1 MNKKLILHLLGAIL
15 LIEALA
21 MAPSAAI
28 SLIYRDG
35 DFLAL
40 LIPMCALLALGT
52 PPWLMLRD
60 ETKANLR
67 VREGFVTVAL
77 AWILL
82 SVFGALPFMLSGVIP
97 DFAGA
102 LFESVSGFTTTG
114 STVIENLDGLPRGV
128 MFWRSFTHWI
138 GGMGVLVLTLAL
150 LPKMTGRTSHL
161 MRAESAGPSFS
172 KILPKLGDSA
182 KILYL
187 IYGVLTVLE
196 WVLLITPG
204 GMSVYDA
211 AIHAM
216 GTAGTGGFSNYG
228 LSVGAFESTTVDIII
243 TVFMLIFST
252 NFALFF
258 RLLIGDWKSVWK
270 SEELRWFL
278 GIYLASTL
286 FISVMISPE
295 YGGFF
300 HALRFG
306 SFQVASIMSTSGYA
320 TANFDLWP
328 QATRMLLVMLMF
340 VGACAGS
347 TAGGLKVVRIALLCK
362 MGRREIRRTFQP
374 RKVQVIRFEGKGVE
388 ETMLSQITAYVSM
401 LMLLTL
407 AGAFLVSLENTYDFT
422 TNLTAAITAIFNV
435 GPGLGAVGPVGN
447 FAGYTPF
454 SKYVFSFIMLCG
466 RLELFP
472 MLALFHPAIWQ
483 KG

>member
-21 MAPSAAI
+21 MAPSLAI
-28 SLIYRDG
+28 SLMYGDG
-35 DFLAL
+35 DWPAL
-40 LIPMCALLALGT
+40 LIPMGILTALGA
-52 PPWLMLRD
+52 PPWLLVRSED
-60 ETKANLR
+60 KANLR
-67 VREGFVTVAL
+67 PREGFVTVAF

-82 SVFGALPFMLSGVIP
+82 SVFGALPFVFSGVIP

-114 STVIENLDGLPRGV
+114 ATVVESFDNLPRGV

-196 WVLLITPG
+196 WALLMTPG
-204 GMSVYDA
+204 GMNAYDA

-228 LSVGAFESTTVDIII
+228 LSVGAFDSAAVDIII
-243 TVFMLIFST
+243 TVFMVLFST
-252 NFALFF
+252 NFALYF
-258 RLLIGDWKSVWK
+258 RLLVGDWKSVWK

-286 FISVMISPE
+286 FISGMISPE

-300 HALRFG
+300 HALRYG

-328 QATRMLLVMLMF
+328 QAVRMLLVMLMF

-347 TAGGLKVVRIALLCK
+347 TAGGLKMVRIALLCK

-388 ETMLSQITAYVSM
+388 ESMLSQISAYVSLLI
-401 LMLLTL
+401 LMTL
-407 AGAFLVSLENTYDFT
+407 AGAFLISLENTYDFT

-435 GPGLGAVGPVGN
+435 GPGLGAVGPMGN

-454 SKYVFSFIMLCG
+454 SKYVLSFIMLCG

-472 MLALFHPAIWQ
+472 ILALFHPAVWQ
-483 KG
+483 RG